1 MTLSS
6 PAPRILLAPMEG
18 LLDHTAG
25 QVMTPGPKKTVP
37 PGMLASEALALMSDP
52 PPAVTVL
59 FVVDAGKPVGIL
71 HVHDLLRAG
80 VM

>member
-1 MTLSS
+1 
-6 PAPRILLAPMEG
+6 
-18 LLDHTAG
+18 
-25 QVMTPGPKKTVP
+25 MTPGPKKSVA
-37 PGMLASEALALMSDP
+37 PGMLAGEALALMSDP

-59 FVVDAGKPVGIL
+59 FVVEDAKPVGIL